1 MGAPLHGAHALLPPI
16 DAIGPPSLSI
26 RLKKKMKTVTLCK
39 RRAVLSEQAADSRAK
54 VSLGATCNGAGKLYG
69 RCGTRCWM
77 TEARGSADPLWPV
90 WA

>member
-1 MGAPLHGAHALLPPI
+1 
-16 DAIGPPSLSI
+16 
-26 RLKKKMKTVTLCK
+26 MKTVLFHLLFP
-39 RRAVLSEQAADSRAK
+39 RAVLSEQLQAADSRDK

-77 TEARGSADPLWPV
+77 TEARAPADPLWPV